1 MVDLHIWMYGIL
13 CVFVVSFIVFFYR
26 SIQLVNFD
34 SQFALSVGLSVR
46 WVEAFFFCLL
56 VLAVTVAI
64 RGVGVV
70 LLSGMLIAPSL
81 AAVIYPGWEVV
92 RNLCNILFIVALIA
106 IGLGTLFRIDSY
118 QYKHTL
124 VDLVIA
130 VLLVNFSLVIAQV
143 VLGVADTIQSQFLP
157 NNVEVI
163 RSLARDLMLN
173 YNALWS
179 GTTFSDSGYFAL
191 TVKNLFTVALAI
203 GAFFTFAAIA
213 AFLVIVS

>member
-1 MVDLHIWMYGIL
+1 MLGFINQLIGTLLGLLQEFIFN
-13 CVFVVSFIVFFYR
+13 VFYY
-26 SIQLVNFD
+26 
-34 SQFALSVGLSVR
+34 
-46 WVEAFFFCLL
+46 
-56 VLAVTVAI
+56 
-64 RGVGVV
+64 
-70 LLSGMLIAPSL
+70 LIAPVIQAMLSIRTYTDTF